1 MYKSICKNSR
11 KRNFFNDCFLV
22 GGPVVPSGNMSS
34 PTATTSAAAVA
45 AVAVSSHHPMVPM
58 VGYTTTGRPSTHQQQ
73 PMSFT
78 RALEMTENIDQRPPA
93 GAQTGARPPQ
103 QIAVSQAQPLDPQ
116 GSEDNRRDSV
126 YDMNSYE
133 ISV

>member
-1 MYKSICKNSR
+1 
-11 KRNFFNDCFLV
+11 
-22 GGPVVPSGNMSS
+22 MSS

-58 VGYTTTGRPSTHQQQ
+58 AVGYTTTGRPSTHQQQ

-78 RALEMTENIDQRPPA
+78 RALEMTENIDHA
-93 GAQTGARPPQ
+93 GQPGARPPTV
-103 QIAVSQAQPLDPQ
+103 AVSQAQPLEPQ